1 MVPAISL
8 LSKTLPFFTKYF
20 GFGNKGQ
27 DFIHNGGQ
35 SSPIPQNVE
44 KKMRAQLPHEVFFE
58 RDFYELGVSDGQ
70 NYGTSEYYA
79 ARKQT
84 LFEAFHMSRT
94 ESIKTL
100 TRLII
105 REETISANAGEF
117 ENRLK
122 SESGANL
129 KSYRDSQLKLEEQA
143 SIKIDDFQNDFAK
156 ALADYRCGYI
166 AGRHKK
172 DAREAQY
179 EANGLGIFNN

>member
-1 MVPAISL
+1 MS
-8 LSKTLPFFTKYF
+8 SE
-20 GFGNKGQ
+20 
-27 DFIHNGGQ
+27 GQ

-44 KKMRAQLPHEVFFE
+44 KKLKAQLPHEVFFE
-58 RDFYELGVSDGQ
+58 QDFYQLGFMEGQ
-70 NYGTSEYYA
+70 EYGTSEYYT

-94 ESIKTL
+94 ESAKAL

-105 REETISANAGEF
+105 REETISAEAGEF
-117 ENRLK
+117 DNKLK
-122 SESGANL
+122 SQSGANL
-129 KSYRDSQLKLEEQA
+129 KSYKDSQLKLEEQA
-143 SIKIDDFQNDFAK
+143 SIKIDDLQNDFAK

-179 EANGLGIFNN
+179 EASGLGIFNN